1 MHGRCEEDQGRR
13 ENDGHKGVKV
23 SKGCKSKKEGG
34 RKTLLKNKNKAKDVV
49 RITVEGK
56 KTRSFSGYLEKKFT
70 PSIMTDV
77 LLNLSAAQNK
87 WVKAI
92 GFGWLLEFRMLCNVH
107 ILGYNVVDAF
117 DSKDC
122 SLNLT
127 AGKVMI
133 NEMVVHNVLGLPN
146 GSEEI
151 KFSGA
156 QRISKN

>member
-1 MHGRCEEDQGRR
+1 MLKNR
-13 ENDGHKGVKV
+13 NNAKGVV
-23 SKGCKSKKEGG
+23 RSTVKG
-34 RKTLLKNKNKAKDVV
+34 KNV
-49 RITVEGK
+49 R
-56 KTRSFSGYLEKKFT
+56 SYSGYLEKKFT

-87 WVKAI
+87 WVKAT
-92 GFGWLLEFRMLCNVH
+92 GFGRLLDFRMLCYVH
-107 ILGYNVVDAF
+107 ILGDNVVDAF
-117 DSKDC
+117 DSKEDF

-133 NEMVVHNVLGLPN
+133 NEMVKHNVLGFSN

-156 QRISKN
+156 ERIYKN

>member
-1 MHGRCEEDQGRR
+1 MLKNR
-13 ENDGHKGVKV
+13 NNAKGVV
-23 SKGCKSKKEGG
+23 RSTVKG
-34 RKTLLKNKNKAKDVV
+34 KNV
-49 RITVEGK
+49 R
-56 KTRSFSGYLEKKFT
+56 SYSGYLEKKFT